1 MPSRLHRMRWK
12 LVAGAAAI
20 ALSLGA
26 AAALPTNLAT
36 ASPPRTPS
44 KATTTH
50 AVTLI
55 TGDRVTVTTLG
66 DLDAAVVD
74 MRTLLI
80 VGSSTTRVIANGAQ
94 PPRVY
99 TPRRYPA

>member
-1 MPSRLHRMRWK
+1 VLLRHRAPETPVV
-12 LVAGAAAI
+12 VA
-20 ALSLGA
+20 
-26 AAALPTNLAT
+26 
-36 ASPPRTPS
+36 R
-44 KATTTH
+44 
-50 AVTLI
+50 AV
-55 TGDRVTVTTLG
+55 GSGEEAVTVTTLG
-66 DLDAAVVD
+66 GLDGAVVD